1 VPASAFRGLL
11 LPSWPVITNEG
22 TQSEEPPL
30 NGIAAVARILYRT
43 GVIAGIEYEEIVP
56 AENMPTRGLLA
67 GYDGRC

>member
-30 NGIAAVARILYRT
+30 SGIAAVARILYRT